1 MVMKTSKGWVKAEG
15 HYFLKLD
22 FCLEYWEVS
31 NADPDNRI
39 LFFNSRDNFLIYYF
53 DFMFSILE
61 DLELMHKHIV
71 ESVAKY
77 NFLQCSFSEALSNRG
92 IYLTLLG
99 MRVHAF
105 NLFKLIRLAR
115 LLLTLKTLKTFFSC
129 FGILRAVP
137 YQPSVLGSWKSHPGC
152 AELREPNF
160 PCAGFCRGL
169 REQGSG
175 FSCCCG
181 VAVALVTF
189 RNKTWSFPV

>member
-115 LLLTLKTLKTFFSC
+115 LLLTLKTLKTFFFLFWYFESC
-129 FGILRAVP
+129 SISTFCPWKLEESPWMCRTKRTQLSLRRIL
-137 YQPSVLGSWKSHPGC
+137 S
-152 AELREPNF
+152 
-160 PCAGFCRGL
+160 
-169 REQGSG
+169 
-175 FSCCCG
+175 G
-181 VAVALVTF
+181 VAGTGIWV
-189 RNKTWSFPV
+189 